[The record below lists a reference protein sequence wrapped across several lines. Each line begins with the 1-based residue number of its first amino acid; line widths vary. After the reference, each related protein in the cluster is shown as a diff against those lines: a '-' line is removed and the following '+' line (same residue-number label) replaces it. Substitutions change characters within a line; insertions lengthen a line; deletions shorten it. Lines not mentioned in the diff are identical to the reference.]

1 MTAEDS
7 LFGLCSV
14 QLLLM
19 LLACLRVMSQCLTPV
34 GLWECT
40 KISSLAGGRTILQ
53 KIQRFVHSFTH
64 SFKLIVNMYP
74 AQGTI
79 LSATV
84 MS

>member
-19 LLACLRVMSQCLTPV
+19 LLACLRVMSQCLTLV

-40 KISSLAGGRTILQ
+40 KISSLVGGRTILQ
-53 KIQRFVHSFTH
+53 EIQRFIYSFIQAYSEHVPCTRH
-64 SFKLIVNMYP
+64 NS
-74 AQGTI
+74 QC
-79 LSATV
+79 
-84 MS
+84 